1 MKNNCG
7 VLCTTCTIQVKLIIN
22 IYVLTLKIYYPIL
35 VIYLPLSFTERQSTS
50 IVARH
55 RRCKQLSMQS
65 RNKNTKTVLFRPG
78 YDWQYNAERKKTKSS
93 DYMSLVL
100 LCYRQYCR
108 LPAPAFC
115 CFYPQT
121 YACGRAEKC
130 VNVTAMLDQSYYNS
144 GLQQLPTWLL

>member
-78 YDWQYNAERKKTKSS
+78 YDWQYNAERKKKLRVVTICHWSS
-93 DYMSLVL
+93 SVTGSTVVFL
-100 LCYRQYCR
+100 R
-108 LPAPAFC
+108 LPSAVFIHRYMRVDVLKNAS
-115 CFYPQT
+115 T
-121 YACGRAEKC
+121 
-130 VNVTAMLDQSYYNS
+130 
-144 GLQQLPTWLL
+144 